1 MTDGLKDA
9 HREAIIAVI
18 AANDRVERAV
28 LFGSR
33 ATGTNTVTSDV
44 DIALFGDRLTLT
56 HRARLT
62 AALEEIPM
70 AQTVDLLLYDSIQD
84 RALREHIRNEG
95 VEWYRRL
102 TTSEAKP
109 HLEDEDNGTTITLEG
124 VHTRQ
129 WSTVQLG
136 EVANLLT
143 GFPFRSDKYVSDP
156 EAPRLLRGANIAQG
170 ILRWDAAKRWPQEAN
185 EHLAPYWLRK
195 GDVVIAMDRP
205 WIEAGL
211 KSSSV
216 RETDLPSLLVQ
227 RVARLRG
234 SDRLDTRFLSYVIGC
249 HDFAQHI
256 LSVQTGTAVPHI
268 SAQQI
273 KEFEFLL
280 PHVHEQRAIAHILG
294 TLDDKIE
301 LNRRMNETL
310 EAMARALFK
319 SWFVDFD
326 PVRAKMEGRD
336 TGLPQD
342 IADLFPD
349 RLVDSEMGEIP
360 EGWQVRSRRRRGQCE
375 EGSIRQ
381 ARQAIRLTSADMPR
395 GSIAPEWGRER
406 LSRKCTSRPEISY
419 SGSSG
424 PLPQGGHRAGGWPF
438 STDIVV
444 LGARQPK
451 WSALVLACVSSSASS
466 LRHQPDFATG
476 DEDASNELG
485 TAMAVRAVSAHT
497 DAIAS
502 DIPADHSPL
511 FLRIVANEST
521 SPAPWPL
528 SATLYSPSSS
538 LANCGCTLPRSCSEE
553 PNDPDQSHFASTRL
567 WHLPQLQVAVR
578 PSRIRPIQ
586 PDLRL
591 EWNGQD
597 NPEST
602 ASRP

>member
-102 TTSEAKP
+102 NTSDAKP
-109 HLEDEDNGTTITLEG
+109 HLEDEENGTTITMER
-124 VHTRQ
+124 VHNRQ

-136 EVANLLT
+136 EVVDLLT
-143 GFPFRSDKYVSDP
+143 GFPFRSDEYVSDP

-170 ILRWDAAKRWPQEAN
+170 NLRWDDAKRWPQEAIEN
-185 EHLAPYWLRK
+185 LTPYWLRH
-195 GDVVIAMDRP
+195 GDVVVAMDRP

-216 RETDLPSLLVQ
+216 RETDLPALLVQ

-349 RLVDSEMGEIP
+349 RLVDSEMSEIP
-360 EGWQVRSRRRRGQCE
+360 ERWEATSLGTVIEIHDRKRIPLNKRQRAERQGPYPYYGAAGIMDYVNDFLFDGVYILTGEDGSVVDAHGHPVVQYVWGKFWVNNHAHVLKGRKDISDEHLYLLLQRANITAFVTGAVQPKLNQKNLKAIPLVLPTGPACRVFSGLVAPLFARVRHN
-375 EGSIRQ
+375 
-381 ARQAIRLTSADMPR
+381 ADE
-395 GSIAPEWGRER
+395 SER
-406 LSRKCTSRPEISY
+406 LVALRDALLPKLISGEIRVQY
-419 SGSSG
+419 
-424 PLPQGGHRAGGWPF
+424 AE
-438 STDIVV
+438 TV
-444 LGARQPK
+444 L
-451 WSALVLACVSSSASS
+451 
-466 LRHQPDFATG
+466 
-476 DEDASNELG
+476 
-485 TAMAVRAVSAHT
+485 
-497 DAIAS
+497 
-502 DIPADHSPL
+502 
-511 FLRIVANEST
+511 ESVT
-521 SPAPWPL
+521 
-528 SATLYSPSSS
+528 
-538 LANCGCTLPRSCSEE
+538 
-553 PNDPDQSHFASTRL
+553 
-567 WHLPQLQVAVR
+567 
-578 PSRIRPIQ
+578 
-586 PDLRL
+586 
-591 EWNGQD
+591 
-597 NPEST
+597 
-602 ASRP
+602 

>member
-102 TTSEAKP
+102 NTSE
-109 HLEDEDNGTTITLEG
+109 DEENGTTTTMER
-124 VHTRQ
+124 VDNRQ

-136 EVANLLT
+136 EVVDLLT
-143 GFPFRSDKYVSDP
+143 GFPFRSDEYVSDP

-170 ILRWDAAKRWPQEAN
+170 NLRWDAAKRWPQEAN

-211 KSSSV
+211 KSSAV
-216 RETDLPSLLVQ
+216 RETDLPALLVQ

-294 TLDDKIE
+294 TLDDKID

-336 TGLPQD
+336 TGLPRD
-342 IADLFPD
+342 IAALFPD
-349 RLVDSEMGEIP
+349 RLVDSELGEIP
-360 EGWQVRSRRRRGQCE
+360 EGWQVSEIGKEVNAVGGSTPSTKEPSYWHRGHRYWATPKDLAKLWSPVLLETSRKITDAGLQRISSGTLPVGTVLLSSRAPIGYLAIAEVPTAVNQGFIAMKCKQRLPNLYVLFWCYENLGYIRGIAGGSTFAE
-375 EGSIRQ
+375 ISKKAFRTVPVLVPSEGILGMYDHLSRPSYNRLVANMREDATLSALRDTLLPKLISGKIRV
-381 ARQAIRLTSADMPR
+381 AKA
-395 GSIAPEWGRER
+395 ER
-406 LSRKCTSRPEISY
+406 LV
-419 SGSSG
+419 G
-424 PLPQGGHRAGGWPF
+424 AG
-438 STDIVV
+438 T
-444 LGARQPK
+444 
-451 WSALVLACVSSSASS
+451 
-466 LRHQPDFATG
+466 
-476 DEDASNELG
+476 
-485 TAMAVRAVSAHT
+485 
-497 DAIAS
+497 
-502 DIPADHSPL
+502 
-511 FLRIVANEST
+511 
-521 SPAPWPL
+521 
-528 SATLYSPSSS
+528 
-538 LANCGCTLPRSCSEE
+538 
-553 PNDPDQSHFASTRL
+553 
-567 WHLPQLQVAVR
+567 
-578 PSRIRPIQ
+578 
-586 PDLRL
+586 
-591 EWNGQD
+591 
-597 NPEST
+597 
-602 ASRP
+602 

>member
-56 HRARLT
+56 DQARL
-62 AALEEIPM
+62 AAAVDEIPM
-70 AQTVDLLLYDSIQD
+70 AQSVDLILYDSVPN
-84 RALREHIRNEG
+84 RTLREHIRNDG

-102 TTSEAKP
+102 NTSEAKP
-109 HLEDEDNGTTITLEG
+109 HLEDEENGTTITMER
-124 VHTRQ
+124 VHNRQ

-136 EVANLLT
+136 EVVDLLT
-143 GFPFRSDKYVSDP
+143 GFPFRSDEYVSDP

-170 ILRWDAAKRWPQEAN
+170 NLRWDAAKRWPQEAS

-216 RETDLPSLLVQ
+216 RETDLPALLVQ

-280 PHVHEQRAIAHILG
+280 PHVHQQRAIAHILG

-301 LNRRMNETL
+301 LNRGMNETL

-326 PVRAKMEGRD
+326 PVRATMAGRD

-360 EGWQVRSRRRRGQCE
+360 EGWE
-375 EGSIRQ
+375 
-381 ARQAIRLTSADMPR
+381 AI
-395 GSIAPEWGRER
+395 
-406 LSRKCTSRPEISY
+406 
-419 SGSSG
+419 
-424 PLPQGGHRAGGWPF
+424 PL
-438 STDIVV
+438 
-444 LGARQPK
+444 
-451 WSALVLACVSSSASS
+451 
-466 LRHQPDFATG
+466 
-476 DEDASNELG
+476 
-485 TAMAVRAVSAHT
+485 
-497 DAIAS
+497 DAIARFQNGL
-502 DIPADHSPL
+502 AL
-511 FLRIVANEST
+511 QKYR
-521 SPAPWPL
+521 PAPNEARLPAVKIAQLRAGEANSGEWASATIRPECIVENGDILFSWSGSLLVKTWCGGRAALNQHLFKVTSERYPKWFYLHSLLSHL
-528 SATLYSPSSS
+528 SAFQRIAQDKATTMGHIRRHHLTEALCVAPPDGLIAGLSD
-538 LANCGCTLPRSCSEE
+538 TFSCLLE
-553 PNDPDQSHFASTRL
+553 R
-567 WHLPQLQVAVR
+567 QVATELS
-578 PSRIRPIQ
+578 SRTLAVLRDTLLPKLISGEIR
-586 PDLRL
+586 LGKATKAM
-591 EWNGQD
+591 EAG
-597 NPEST
+597 
-602 ASRP
+602 A

>member
-102 TTSEAKP
+102 NTSEAKP
-109 HLEDEDNGTTITLEG
+109 HLEDEENGTTITMER
-124 VHTRQ
+124 VHNRQ

-136 EVANLLT
+136 EVVDLLT
-143 GFPFRSDKYVSDP
+143 GFPFRSDEYVSDP

-170 ILRWDAAKRWPQEAN
+170 NLRWDDAKRWPQEAIEN
-185 EHLAPYWLRK
+185 LTPYWLRH
-195 GDVVIAMDRP
+195 GDVVVAMDRP

-216 RETDLPSLLVQ
+216 RETDLPALIVQ

-349 RLVDSEMGEIP
+349 RLVDSEMSEIP
-360 EGWQVRSRRRRGQCE
+360 ERWEATSLGTVIEIHDRKRIPLNKRQRAERQGPYPYYGAAGIMDYVNDFLFDGVYILTGEDGSVVDAHGHPVVQYVWGKFWVNNHAHVLKGRKDISDEHLYLLLQRANITAFVTGAVQPKLNQKNLKAIPLVLPTGPACRVFSGLVAPLFARVRHN
-375 EGSIRQ
+375 
-381 ARQAIRLTSADMPR
+381 ADE
-395 GSIAPEWGRER
+395 SER
-406 LSRKCTSRPEISY
+406 LVALRDALLPKLISGEIRVQY
-419 SGSSG
+419 
-424 PLPQGGHRAGGWPF
+424 AE
-438 STDIVV
+438 TV
-444 LGARQPK
+444 L
-451 WSALVLACVSSSASS
+451 
-466 LRHQPDFATG
+466 
-476 DEDASNELG
+476 
-485 TAMAVRAVSAHT
+485 
-497 DAIAS
+497 
-502 DIPADHSPL
+502 
-511 FLRIVANEST
+511 ESVT
-521 SPAPWPL
+521 
-528 SATLYSPSSS
+528 
-538 LANCGCTLPRSCSEE
+538 
-553 PNDPDQSHFASTRL
+553 
-567 WHLPQLQVAVR
+567 
-578 PSRIRPIQ
+578 
-586 PDLRL
+586 
-591 EWNGQD
+591 
-597 NPEST
+597 
-602 ASRP
+602 